1 MNVKLFL
8 SAITKFLMG
17 VLLVGALLF
26 LPAWSLS
33 FDRGW
38 LLMGVLFI
46 PMFLAGIVMM
56 WKNPDLLRRRLDAK
70 EKQKEQG
77 IVIKLSGLMFVA
89 GFVLAGLDYRFQW
102 WQLPPV
108 YSYIASGIFLASYV
122 MWAVVLKQNSY
133 LSRTIKVEEGQK
145 VVDKGLY
152 GVVRHPMYTA
162 TIFLFLSMPLVLG
175 SMVAFFVFLIYPVL
189 IVVRIIY
196 EEKVLE
202 EELDGYVEYK
212 KKVRYRLI
220 PFIW

>member
-1 MNVKLFL
+1 
-8 SAITKFLMG
+8 MG
-17 VLLVGALLF
+17 I
-26 LPAWSLS
+26 
-33 FDRGW
+33 
-38 LLMGVLFI
+38 LFI

-77 IVIKLSGLMFVA
+77 IVIKLSGLMFIA

-102 WQLPPV
+102 WQLPMTF
-108 YSYIASGIFLASYV
+108 SYIASVVFLGAYA
-122 MWAVVLKQNSY
+122 MWAVVLKQNAD

-145 VVDKGLY
+145 VIDGGLY
-152 GVVRHPMYTA
+152 GVIRHPMYTA

-175 SMVAFFVFLIYPVL
+175 SMVAFFVFLLYPIL

-202 EELDGYVEYK
+202 KELDGYTEYK
-212 KKVRYRLI
+212 KKVKYRLI

>member
-1 MNVKLFL
+1 MNAKLLL
-8 SAITKFLMG
+8 SAIVKFLMG
-17 VLLVGALLF
+17 ILLVGGLIF

-33 FDRGW
+33 FYRGW
-38 LLMGVLFI
+38 LFMGILFI

-102 WQLPPV
+102 WQLPPIS
-108 YSYIASGIFLASYV
+108 SYIASGIFLGAYV
-122 MWAVVLKQNSY
+122 MWAVVLKQNAY

-145 VVDKGLY
+145 VIDKGLY
-152 GVVRHPMYTA
+152 GMIRHPMYTA

-175 SMVAFFVFLIYPVL
+175 SMVAFFVFLLYPIL
-189 IVVRIIY
+189 IVVRILY

-202 EELDGYVEYK
+202 KELDGYLEYK
-212 KKVRYRLI
+212 KKVKYRLI
-220 PFIW
+220 PYIW

>member
-1 MNVKLFL
+1 MSVKLFF
-8 SAITKFLMG
+8 SAIIKFLLGIVLVG
-17 VLLVGALLF
+17 VLIF

-33 FDRGW
+33 FYRGW
-38 LLMGVLFI
+38 LFMGILFI
-46 PMFLAGIVMM
+46 PMFLAGVVMM

-89 GFVLAGLDYRFQW
+89 GFILAGFDFRLQW

-108 YSYIASGIFLASYV
+108 CSYVAAGVFLASYV
-122 MWAVVLKQNSY
+122 MWAVVLKQNAY

-145 VVDKGLY
+145 IVDKGLY
-152 GVVRHPMYTA
+152 GIVRHPMYTA

-175 SMVAFFVFLIYPVL
+175 SMVAFFVFLLYPVL
-189 IVVRIIY
+189 IVTRIIY

-202 EELDGYVEYK
+202 KELDGYVEYK
-212 KKVRYRLI
+212 KKVKYRLI